1 MLNNIPARGTT
12 SRRILE
18 YISGARSRTRESI
31 CKAINDIA
39 KPAIDLVIKS
49 EIEKG
54 HIRKHGEQFFLTGEA
69 KRKLEAEAV
78 ASIGMM
84 ADNFKPRGVQPRWQ
98 DNVMRPGAT
107 EFMDW
112 QSKHY

>member
-1 MLNNIPARGTT
+1 MIPARGTT
-12 SRRILE
+12 NRRVLE
-18 YISGARSRTRESI
+18 FINGARSRTRESI

-54 HIRKHGEQFFLTGEA
+54 HIRVNGDSYLLTGEA

-78 ASIGMM
+78 ESIGMM
-84 ADNFKPRGVQPRWQ
+84 ADNFKPRGVQPSWQ
-98 DNVMRPGAT
+98 DRITRPGAV
-107 EFMDW
+107 EFTKW

>member
-1 MLNNIPARGTT
+1 MIPARGTT
-12 SRRILE
+12 NRRVLEFIL
-18 YISGARSRTRESI
+18 GARSRTRESI

-54 HIRKHGEQFFLTGEA
+54 HIKLSGENYMLTGEA
-69 KRKLEAEAV
+69 KRKLEAEAI
-78 ASIGMM
+78 ASISKIE
-84 ADNFKPRGVQPRWQ
+84 DNFKPRGVQPRWQ
-98 DNVMRPGAT
+98 DRVMRPGAT
-107 EFMDW
+107 EFCDW